1 MADEAVSLA
10 SRRARRRADPVQEAQ
25 RLAGAG
31 LAIGD
36 ALRLLPRKL
45 VDALI
50 EVHRSRILQQMNRSA
65 EIVGGGFAG
74 LAAAWALARRGWRVR
89 LPRRGG
95 RLRPAGAGINGYENG
110 PR

>member
-36 ALRLLPRKL
+36 ALRLPPRKL

-74 LAAAWALARRGWRVR
+74 LAAACALARRGWRVR
-89 LPRRGG
+89 LHERGDRPRTPGA
-95 RLRPAGAGINGYENG
+95 RLNVYA
-110 PR
+110 